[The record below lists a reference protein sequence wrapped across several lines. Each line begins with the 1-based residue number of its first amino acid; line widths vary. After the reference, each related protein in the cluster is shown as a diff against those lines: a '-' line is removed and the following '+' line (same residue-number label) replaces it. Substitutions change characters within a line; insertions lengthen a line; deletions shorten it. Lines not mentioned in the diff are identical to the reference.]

1 MFNDLRE
8 FINKAEELGQVNRVE
23 VYVVSKSRT
32 IRPSKIVDT
41 LKAMPLLP
49 GGSIIVPSDC

>member
-1 MFNDLRE
+1 MAARFSYYL
-8 FINKAEELGQVNRVE
+8 L

-49 GGSIIVPSDC
+49 GGSIIIPSYL